1 MACHIS
7 MGDTSGG
14 GVHRSPPASLQGNG
28 ALAEAAPLGP
38 HCSAPC
44 LAWLWG
50 ILSAVLGRDVRLD
63 TKTCPEGANVPVHVA
78 KGGRDTAG
86 CGLLLVGGG
95 AACAY
100 VRARV
105 RGWFIRLKAVKQS
118 LHIKDYMQ
126 SV

>member
-1 MACHIS
+1 M
-7 MGDTSGG
+7 
-14 GVHRSPPASLQGNG
+14 
-28 ALAEAAPLGP
+28 
-38 HCSAPC
+38 
-44 LAWLWG
+44 
-50 ILSAVLGRDVRLD
+50 LGRDVRLD